1 MRKRKS
7 NLGQIIDNAELLN
20 KDLYSLDEG
29 RGAPRQAV
37 VKPSGSP
44 VVVEGENAATFNI
57 KVEKLTNNIS
67 VPCPFILFGAL
78 HLINEYADIALPNG
92 FTISAF
98 SAPNETFIQMTVT
111 NDGGITTD
119 NIRITCDQIPITS
132 FIQSLLSERMQVNY
146 IRWQI
151 PVDPASPGYVDIQAN
166 QTLVLYDRTIFG
178 LERSNKVNPGD
189 YKEPQQFQS
198 GIIDLMISP
207 PIDKQKYWIHY
218 IVDHAGLVLTYTMFV
233 KQFERY

>member
-1 MRKRKS
+1 MRSS
-7 NLGQIIDNAELLN
+7 NLSEIVKNAERLN
-20 KDLYSLDEG
+20 EDLYSIEGG
-29 RGAPRQAV
+29 RGTPRKSV

-57 KVEKLTNNIS
+57 KVEKITNTIA

-92 FTISAF
+92 FTITAF
-98 SAPNETFIQMTVT
+98 SAPNDTFIEMAVS
-111 NDGGITTD
+111 NDGGITND
-119 NIRITCDQIPITS
+119 QIRITCDQIPITS
-132 FIQSLLSERMQVNY
+132 FIQALLAEKMKVNY

-151 PVDPASPGYVDIQAN
+151 PVDPAAPGYVDIQAN

-207 PIDKQKYWIHY
+207 LIDKQKYWIHY
-218 IVDHAGLVLTYTMFV
+218 IVDHVGLVLTYTMFV
-233 KQFERY
+233 KQFERF